1 MPFFS
6 KPCQNCFQVVST
18 IQVML
23 EPIWPVYNVNVF
35 SFLFQMFPSPKC
47 FLILKN
53 KIRVTFSTCFPV
65 ITSPQMTL
73 LLELTGATS
82 PCKFWTHIKSLIY
95 INSPSDVWS
104 EDSFC
109 CRDPPVAINPLPFC
123 IPNGRTICIHKWRE
137 RSNHVCP
144 RSILHQLHSGSFCH
158 NFDTILCTTAIIG
171 HLN

>member
-18 IQVML
+18 ISSDVGANLACLQCKC
-23 EPIWPVYNVNVF
+23 VF
-35 SFLFQMFPSPKC
+35 SFVFQMFPSPKC

-65 ITSPQMTL
+65 ITSPQTTTL
-73 LLELTGATS
+73 LKLADATS
-82 PCKFWTHIKSLIY
+82 PCKLQMQIKSLIY
-95 INSPSDVWS
+95 INSPSDVSS

-109 CRDPPVAINPLPFC
+109 PCDSPVAINPLPFC
-123 IPNGRTICIHKWRE
+123 IPNGIIICIHKWRE

-144 RSILHQLHSGSFCH
+144 LSILHQLHSGSFCH
-158 NFDTILCTTAIIG
+158 NFDTQYFA
-171 HLN
+171 